1 MFSSIA
7 LLNKGAIYS
16 TVKPAIP
23 QPISVTKN
31 FELGFESEK

>member
-7 LLNKGAIYS
+7 LLNKGAICS

-23 QPISVTKN
+23 QKISVTKN
-31 FELGFESEK
+31 FKLGFESEK